1 MPSQPNTHQ
10 LFAFLTQLAANNNRE
25 WFKLHKELF
34 DTLRQQWL
42 TDVQSLITLLSQW
55 DDSVHGL
62 NVSDA
67 VYRIYRDIR
76 FSPDK
81 SPYKTYFSACF
92 GRGGRRCRS
101 FAHYV
106 HLQPGNSMVG
116 GGVWMPDKD
125 KLCAMRSLIDAE
137 PEEFSRIVNDP
148 AFTSRFHFES
158 DSLKRVPKDFPSDHP
173 LGEYLKMK
181 EYLVVMRVDDSYFS
195 TPDWPEKVSADLKA
209 LKPLKDFLDYVY
221 DD

>member
-1 MPSQPNTHQ
+1 M
-10 LFAFLTQLAANNNRE
+10 
-25 WFKLHKELF
+25 KELL
-34 DTLRQQWL
+34 DYYLR
-42 TDVQSLITLLSQW
+42 LSQNNCKPW
-55 DDSVHGL
+55 FDAHRDEYEKSKKQLEVLAEQFISEVALFDSRCQGL
-62 NVSDA
+62 QPKDCI
-67 VYRIYRDIR
+67 YRIYRDIR

-137 PEEFSRIVNDP
+137 PEEFSRIVNAP

-181 EYLVVMRVDDSYFS
+181 EYLVVMRIDDNYFS
-195 TPDWPEKVSADLKA
+195 TPDWPEKVNDDLKA